1 MAIAHEEGMNEIII
15 YEDSELVVERLN
27 GESSQRSLGL
37 HIDLQYAEEIKN
49 SFASIHL
56 HHIY

>member
-1 MAIAHEEGMNEIII
+1 MVIAHEEGMNEIII

-37 HIDLQYAEEIKN
+37 HIDLQYVE
-49 SFASIHL
+49 
-56 HHIY
+56 